1 MATTE
6 PQAQVTEARHQALGL
21 GPDDLLEMYY
31 FMALA
36 RAIDERM
43 WVLQRAGI
51 VPFVISGQGHEGAQV
66 GVMWAT
72 DRARDWLVPFYR
84 SLAACL
90 VKGMTPRELM
100 LGLFARADDP
110 SSGGRQMP
118 AHWGHPARK
127 ILSTSSPV
135 GTQYLHAVGIAFAT
149 KVRGTGEVCVTSI
162 GEGGTSQGDWHEAM
176 NFAGIHRLPVV
187 FMVEN
192 NRYAIS
198 VPQRLQMAVPDV
210 AVRAAGYG
218 FPGVVVDG
226 SDVLACHAAGREA
239 VARARGGEGPTLI
252 ECKVERL
259 TSHSSDDSQE
269 KYRPT
274 ADLEAARSKDP
285 LVVFKHYLEQVGVMD
300 EARYTAIHS
309 RIKAEVND
317 ATDYAEARPMPD
329 PATVTRHVYHEGDG
343 HA

>member
-1 MATTE
+1 MTTRDARAT
-6 PQAQVTEARHQALGL
+6 PAGARHEAFGL
-21 GPDDLLEMYY
+21 SADALLEMYY
-31 FMALA
+31 YIALA

-43 WVLQRAGI
+43 WVLQRAGM
-51 VPFVISGQGHEGAQV
+51 VSFVISGQGHEGAQV
-66 GVMWAT
+66 GVMAAI
-72 DRARDWLVPFYR
+72 DQDRDWLVPFYR

-90 VKGMTPRELM
+90 VKGMSPRDLM
-100 LGLFARADDP
+100 LGLFAREGDP

-118 AHWGHPARK
+118 AHWAHQKHK

-135 GTQYLHAVGIAFAT
+135 GTQYLHAVGIAYAA
-149 KVRGTGEVCVTSI
+149 KLRGTGEVCVTSI

-176 NFAGIHRLPVV
+176 NFAGIHKLPVL

-198 VPQRLQMAVPDV
+198 VPLRLQMGVPDV

-226 SDVLACHAAGREA
+226 SDVLACYAAAAGA
-239 VARARGGEGPTLI
+239 VRRARAGEGPTLI

-259 TSHSSDDSQE
+259 TAHSSEDRQE

-274 ADLEAARSKDP
+274 NDIEASRSKDA

-300 EARYTAIHS
+300 EARYIEIHN

-317 ATDYAEARPMPD
+317 ATDFAEATPWPD
-329 PATVTRHVYHEGDG
+329 PATVTRNVFFEG
-343 HA
+343 

>member
-1 MATTE
+1 MTATRKT
-6 PQAQVTEARHQALGL
+6 AGVTDVRHEALGL
-21 GPDDLLEMYY
+21 GPDAVLDMYY
-31 FMALA
+31 CVALA

-43 WVLQRAGI
+43 WVLQRAGM

-72 DRARDWLVPFYR
+72 DRERDWLVPYYR

-90 VKGMTPRELM
+90 ARGMTPRDLM
-100 LGLFARADDP
+100 LGLFAREGDP

-118 AHWGHPARK
+118 AHWADPRHR

-135 GTQYLHAVGIAFAT
+135 GTQYLHAVGIAYAA
-149 KVRGTGEVCVTSI
+149 KLRETGELCVTSI

-176 NFAGIHRLPVV
+176 NFAGIHRLPVI

-198 VPQRLQMAVPDV
+198 VPTRLQMAVEDV

-226 SDVLACHAAGREA
+226 SDVLACYAAGREA
-239 VARARGGEGPTLI
+239 ARRARVGEGPTLI

-259 TSHSSDDSQE
+259 TAHSSEDRQE
-269 KYRPT
+269 KYRQT
-274 ADLEAARSKDP
+274 SDIEVSRSKDP
-285 LVVFKHYLEQVGVMD
+285 LVVFKHYLERVGVMD
-300 EARYTAIHS
+300 EARYTEIHD
-309 RIKAEVND
+309 RIKAEVTD

-329 PATVTRHVYHEGDG
+329 PATVTRHVFFEG
-343 HA
+343 

>member
-1 MATTE
+1 MTTRDARAT
-6 PQAQVTEARHQALGL
+6 PAGARHEALGL
-21 GPDDLLEMYY
+21 SADALLEMYY
-31 FMALA
+31 YIALA

-43 WVLQRAGI
+43 WVLQRAGM
-51 VPFVISGQGHEGAQV
+51 VSFVISGQGHEGAQV
-66 GVMWAT
+66 GVMAAI
-72 DRARDWLVPFYR
+72 DQDRDWLVPFYR

-90 VKGMTPRELM
+90 VKGMSPRDLM
-100 LGLFARADDP
+100 LGLFAREGDP

-118 AHWGHPARK
+118 AHWAHQKHK

-135 GTQYLHAVGIAFAT
+135 GTQYLHAVGIAYAA
-149 KVRGTGEVCVTSI
+149 KLRGTGEVCVTSI

-176 NFAGIHRLPVV
+176 NFAGIHKLPVL

-198 VPQRLQMAVPDV
+198 VPLRLQMGVPDV

-226 SDVLACHAAGREA
+226 SDVLACYAAAAGA
-239 VARARGGEGPTLI
+239 VRRARAGEGPTLI

-259 TSHSSDDSQE
+259 TAHSSEDRQE

-274 ADLEAARSKDP
+274 NDIEASRSKDA

-300 EARYTAIHS
+300 EARYIEIHN

-317 ATDYAEARPMPD
+317 ATDFAEATPWPD
-329 PATVTRHVYHEGDG
+329 PATVTRNVFFEG
-343 HA
+343 

>member
-1 MATTE
+1 MATRQTK
-6 PQAQVTEARHQALGL
+6 VTPALARHETLGL
-21 GPDDLLEMYY
+21 SADALLEMYY
-31 FMALA
+31 NIALA

-43 WVLQRAGI
+43 WVLQRAGM

-66 GVMWAT
+66 GVMSAL
-72 DRARDWLVPFYR
+72 DRERDWFVPFYR
-84 SLAACL
+84 DLAACL
-90 VKGMTPRELM
+90 VKGMSARDLM
-100 LGLFARADDP
+100 LGLFARQGDP

-118 AHWGHPARK
+118 AHWAHPKHK

-135 GTQYLHAVGIAFAT
+135 GTQYLHAVGIVYAA

-176 NFAGIHRLPVV
+176 NFGGIHKLPVI

-198 VPQRLQMAVPDV
+198 VPLRLQMAVKDV
-210 AVRAAGYG
+210 AVRAEGYG

-226 SDVLACHAAGREA
+226 SDVLGCYAASAEA
-239 VARARGGEGPTLI
+239 VRRARAGEGPTLI

-259 TSHSSDDSQE
+259 TAHSSEDKQE

-274 ADLEAARSKDP
+274 DDIEASRSKDP

-300 EARYTAIHS
+300 ESRYTEVHE
-309 RIKAEVND
+309 RIKAVVND
-317 ATDYAEARPMPD
+317 ATDFAEAQPWPD
-329 PATVTRHVYHEGDG
+329 PASVTRNVYFEG
-343 HA
+343 

>member
-1 MATTE
+1 MAVQNPNATT
-6 PQAQVTEARHQALGL
+6 ATTRHGALGL
-21 GPDDLLEMYY
+21 SAEDLLEMYSHI
-31 FMALA
+31 ALA

-43 WVLQRAGI
+43 WVLQRAGM
-51 VPFVISGQGHEGAQV
+51 VSFVISGQGHEGAQV

-72 DRARDWLVPFYR
+72 DRQHDWLVPFYR

-90 VKGMTPRELM
+90 TKGMTARDLM
-100 LGLFARADDP
+100 LGLFARHGDP

-118 AHWGHPARK
+118 AHWAHAAHK

-135 GTQYLHAVGIAFAT
+135 GTQYPHAVGIAYAA
-149 KVRGTGEVCVTSI
+149 KLRGSGELCVVSI
-162 GEGGTSQGDWHEAM
+162 GEGGTSQGDWHEAL
-176 NFAGIHRLPVV
+176 NFAGIHRLPVI
-187 FMVEN
+187 FIVEN

-198 VPQRLQMAVPDV
+198 VPQRLQMAVDDV

-226 SDVLACHAAGREA
+226 SDVLASYEAGREA
-239 VARARGGEGPTLI
+239 VRRARAGEGPTLI

-259 TSHSSDDSQE
+259 TAHSSEDRQE

-285 LVVFKHYLEQVGVMD
+285 LVVFKHYLEQVGVLD
-300 EARYTAIHS
+300 EARYTEIHN
-309 RIKAEVND
+309 RIKAVVND
-317 ATDYAEARPMPD
+317 ATEYAEQAPWPD
-329 PATVTRHVYHEGDG
+329 PATVGRHVYLEG
-343 HA
+343 